1 MGGYSLGDYLQIL
14 YESSFYITGFLIC
27 LCCLIYLRIQGHISR
42 THNRFFILLLL
53 DVMLN
58 ALACTLNDFTT
69 PLAIHDKVAAF
80 FQDAAAFLYFS
91 THSALGPMFYVYLI
105 YTTGSIYIHRRK
117 KTRFAMLMIPFLI
130 VELSVIFNIS
140 THWLYYIDTDRIYHR
155 QNGMYMIYIFSGY
168 YFFMAIAESLKYWKS
183 ETRRRRSGMM
193 YMLVL
198 TLLGVVI
205 QMIRPD
211 LEIEVFA
218 ESLALLGVMLF
229 IEDEDDRIDSSCSLY
244 NRVALIQDLNSL
256 FMMKQAFDLIVVH
269 IYNPEM
275 LNKVTGNVS
284 TDELPNSV
292 GANLKELNRHYEVYR
307 ISLNSFAL
315 KNVRIDDPN
324 NAEMPENI
332 RDRFSSPW
340 EYEGVEI
347 GLNALVMQASYPQEI
362 NNIED
367 VFRMTDASAGVITET
382 KVLRGRELD
391 YLSREAEI
399 SLALR
404 RGFQEHSY
412 EVYYQ
417 PVYFLENMSIH
428 AAEALIRLHDEKL
441 GDIPPAEF
449 IPVAERDGIIDEIG
463 NFVLEEAC
471 MFLSSGL
478 PGQMGIEY
486 ISVNLSVVQ
495 CMRSGFASFAK
506 DLAARYDIAPSLVSF
521 EIKESAA
528 MGDLPILLSAIRSL
542 RNYGF
547 RFSMDSYGTGFSD
560 MHALYAL
567 DFDVIKI
574 DRSLL
579 SRAEDS
585 VGRIVLESC
594 VRMIREMKRRI
605 LVEGVETKEQIEMLK
620 KLEVDY
626 VQGYYSSRPITKN
639 ELLGILRVTELARM
653 EEQRANAASE
663 AKSSFLANMSHE
675 IRTPINAVL
684 GMNEMIQREC
694 DEPAIMEYA
703 KEIEAAGRNLLSLV
717 NNILD
722 YSKIEAGEME
732 IVEAEYDLKKALGD
746 VIRSTYRKTQE
757 KQLSFRINISEDLP
771 ARLYGD
777 EYRLKQIL
785 TNLLNNAVKY
795 TKEGGVRLSME
806 CEWYSEDEILMMIAV
821 EDTGC
826 GIREEDQDK
835 LYEMFQRLDMERNRT
850 IEGSGLGLAIS
861 YHLLQMMQGEISVD
875 SVYGAGTTFHVS
887 LIQKA
892 TTRTTMKPF
901 KPEELKAIFRGAG
914 GTRRFEA
921 PDAKI
926 LIVDDTAL
934 NHTVM
939 KELLKATKIQI
950 DSAYSGDEGLEMAEK
965 KYYDIVFLDK
975 KMPGKSG
982 AETLSELRQAKG
994 CASRTSTVISLS
1006 ADNSPGVIDPEHKG
1020 GYDDYLGKPVESE
1033 KLMEALVKYLP
1044 ESKVFYN

>member
-1 MGGYSLGDYLQIL
+1 MGDYLGVL
-14 YESSFYITGFLIC
+14 FDSSFYITGFLIC
-27 LCCLIYLRIQGHISR
+27 LCCLIYTRIQGHVGR
-42 THNRFFILLLL
+42 THNHFFIFLLF
-53 DVMLN
+53 DVMVN
-58 ALACTLNDFTT
+58 ALACTINDFTT
-69 PLAIHDKVAAF
+69 PLAGTDTVAAF
-80 FQDAAAFLYFS
+80 FQDAAAFLYFF
-91 THSALGPMFYVYLI
+91 THSALGPMFYVYLV

-117 KTRFAMLMIPFLI
+117 KRRFAMIMVPFLLM
-130 VELSVIFNIS
+130 ELAVIANFRN
-140 THWLYYIDTDRIYHR
+140 HWLYYLDADRIYHR
-155 QNGMYMIYIFSGY
+155 QNGMYLIYIFSAY
-168 YFFMAIAESLKYWKS
+168 YFGLAIIESLRYWRS

-193 YMLVL
+193 YMLVI
-198 TLLGVVI
+198 TMIGVLV
-205 QMIRPD
+205 QMIWPQ
-211 LEIEVFA
+211 LEVEIFA

-229 IEDEDDRIDSSCSLY
+229 IEDEDDRIDATCHLY
-244 NRVALIQDLNSL
+244 NRVALIQDLNGM
-256 FMMKQAFDLIVVH
+256 FMMKQSFDLIVVH

-275 LNKVTGNVS
+275 LNKVTGNVT
-284 TDELPNSV
+284 TDELPNTV
-292 GANLKELNRHYEVYR
+292 GNYLKNLNRHYEVYR

-315 KNVRIDDPN
+315 KNVRADEAK
-324 NAEMPENI
+324 NAEMPELI
-332 RDRFSSPW
+332 QKRFAKPW

-347 GLNALVMQASYPQEI
+347 LLNALVMQSSYPGEI
-362 NNIED
+362 KSVED
-367 VFRMTDASAGVITET
+367 VYRMTDASPGVIPET
-382 KVLRGRELD
+382 KILRGHELD

-404 RGFQEHSY
+404 RGFREHSY
-412 EVYYQ
+412 EVVYQ

-449 IPVAERDGIIDEIG
+449 IPIAERDGIIDEIG
-463 NFVLEEAC
+463 KFVLEEAC

-495 CMRSGFASFAK
+495 CMRSGFAAFAK

-521 EIKESAA
+521 EIKESTAV
-528 MGDLPILLSAIRSL
+528 GDQPILLNAIRSL

-567 DFDVIKI
+567 DFDLIKI
-574 DRSLL
+574 DRSILN
-579 SRAEDS
+579 RAEDS
-585 VGRIVLESC
+585 VGHIVLESC
-594 VRMIREMKRRI
+594 IRMIREMKRRI

-703 KEIEAAGRNLLSLV
+703 KEIETAGRNLLSLV

-746 VIRSTYRKTQE
+746 VIRSTYRKTQQ
-757 KQLSFRINISEDLP
+757 KQLSFRVNISEELP

-777 EYRLKQIL
+777 EFRLKQIL

-795 TKEGGVRLSME
+795 TKEGGVRLSVE
-806 CEWYSEDEILMMIAV
+806 GQWYSDDEILMNIAV

-861 YHLLQMMQGEISVD
+861 YHLLQMMQGEISVE
-875 SVYGAGTTFHVS
+875 SVYGSGTTFHVS
-887 LIQKA
+887 LLQKA
-892 TTRTTMKPF
+892 TTKTRIRPF
-901 KPEELKAIFRGAG
+901 KADEIKAIFRDAG

-921 PDAKI
+921 PDAKL
-926 LIVDDTAL
+926 LIVDDTPL
-934 NHTVM
+934 NHTVI
-939 KELLKATKIQI
+939 KELLRTSKMQI
-950 DSAYSGDEGLEMAEK
+950 DSAFSGEEGLALAEV
-965 KYYDIVFLDK
+965 KYYDIIFLDK

-982 AETLSELRQAKG
+982 AETLAELRENKTS
-994 CASRTSTVISLS
+994 ASRRSPVISLS
-1006 ADNSPGVIDPEHKG
+1006 ADNTPGIVDPEHKG

-1033 KLMEALVKYLP
+1033 KLTETILRFLP
-1044 ESKVFYN
+1044 ESKVFYI

>member
-1 MGGYSLGDYLQIL
+1 M
-14 YESSFYITGFLIC
+14 F
-27 LCCLIYLRIQGHISR
+27 
-42 THNRFFILLLL
+42 

-58 ALACTLNDFTT
+58 ALACIVNDYTT
-69 PLAIHDKVAAF
+69 PIAARDTVAAF
-80 FQDAAAFLYFS
+80 FQNVACFVYFS

-105 YTTGSIYIHRRK
+105 YATGSIYRHRRK
-117 KTRFAMLMIPFLI
+117 KVRFSLLMVPFMLMEIA
-130 VELSVIFNIS
+130 VIMNFQN
-140 THWLYYIDTDRIYHR
+140 HWLFYLDADRVYHR
-155 QNGMYMIYIFSGY
+155 QNGMYLIYAISAY
-168 YFFMAIAESLKYWKS
+168 YFFMAIAESLLYWRVSTK
-183 ETRRRRSGMM
+183 RRRSGMM
-193 YMLVL
+193 YMLII
-198 TLLGVVI
+198 TLVGILI
-205 QMIRPD
+205 QMIFPK
-211 LEIEVFA
+211 LEVEVFS

-229 IEDEDDRIDSSCSLY
+229 IEDEDDRIDATCRLY
-244 NRVALIQDLNSL
+244 NRVALMQDLNSL
-256 FMMKQAFDLIVVH
+256 FMMKQFFDLIVVH
-269 IYNPEM
+269 IYNPGM
-275 LNKVTGNVS
+275 LNKVTGNIS
-284 TDELPNSV
+284 KEELPKSV
-292 GANLKELNRHYEVYR
+292 GSYLKNLNRNYEVYR
-307 ISLNSFAL
+307 ISLNTFAL
-315 KNVRIDDPN
+315 TNVRTDTEN
-324 NAEMPENI
+324 NTDLLTTI
-332 RDRFSSPW
+332 RKRFTEPW
-340 EYEGVEI
+340 DYEGVEI
-347 GLNALVMQASYPQEI
+347 NLNVLIMQASYPDEI
-362 NNIED
+362 ESMED
-367 VFRMTDASAGVITET
+367 VLRMTDAATGVITDT
-382 KVLRGRELD
+382 RVLRGGELD

-495 CMRSGFASFAK
+495 CMRSGFAAFAK
-506 DLAARYDIAPSLVSF
+506 DLTARYDIAPSLISF
-521 EIKESAA
+521 EIKESTAV
-528 MGDLPILLSAIRSL
+528 GDLPLLLNAIRSL

-574 DRSLL
+574 DRSILN
-579 SRAEDS
+579 RAEDK

-605 LVEGVETKEQIEMLK
+605 LVEGVETKEQIDLLK
-620 KLEVDY
+620 RLEVDY
-626 VQGYYSSRPITKN
+626 VQGYYSSKPITKN

-703 KEIEAAGRNLLSLV
+703 KEIEIAGRNLLSLV

-732 IVEAEYDLKKALGD
+732 IVEAEYDLKKALSD
-746 VIRSTYRKTQE
+746 VIRSTYRKTQD
-757 KQLSFRINISEDLP
+757 KQLSFRVNISDELP
-771 ARLYGD
+771 ARLFGD

-795 TKEGGVRLSME
+795 TQEGGVRLVMS
-806 CEWYSEDEILMMIAV
+806 CEPYSDEEIVLSIDV

-861 YHLLQMMQGEISVD
+861 YQLLQMMQGEISVD
-875 SVYGAGTTFHVS
+875 SVYGESSTFHVS

-892 TTRTTMKPF
+892 TTQTHIEPF
-901 KPEELKAIFRGAG
+901 QADELKAIFRGAV
-914 GTRRFEA
+914 TRRFEA

-926 LIVDDTAL
+926 LIVDDTPL

-939 KELLKATKIQI
+939 KELLKTTKIQI
-950 DSAYSGDEGLEMAEK
+950 DSAYSGDEGLAQAEA
-965 KYYDIVFLDK
+965 KYYDLIFLDK

-982 AETLSELRQAKG
+982 EETLKELRAAKTS
-994 CASRTSTVISLS
+994 ASRRSTVISLS
-1006 ADNSPGVIDPEHKG
+1006 ADNMPGMGDAERKS

-1033 KLMEALVKYLP
+1033 KLMETLVKYLP
-1044 ESKVFYN
+1044 ESKVFYS

>member
-1 MGGYSLGDYLQIL
+1 MGYYLQGL
-14 YESSFYITGFLIC
+14 FNSSFYITGFLIC
-27 LCCLIYLRIQGHISR
+27 LCCLIYTHIQGHISR
-42 THNRFFILLLL
+42 THNRFFIFLMF

-58 ALACTLNDFTT
+58 ALACIVNDYTT
-69 PLAIHDKVAAF
+69 PIAARDTVAAF
-80 FQDAAAFLYFS
+80 FQNVACFVYFS

-105 YTTGSIYIHRRK
+105 YATGSIYRHRRK
-117 KTRFAMLMIPFLI
+117 KVRFSLLMVPFMLMEIA
-130 VELSVIFNIS
+130 VIMNFQN
-140 THWLYYIDTDRIYHR
+140 HWLFYLDADRVYHR
-155 QNGMYMIYIFSGY
+155 QNGMYLIYAISAY
-168 YFFMAIAESLKYWKS
+168 YFFMAIAESLLYWRVSTK
-183 ETRRRRSGMM
+183 RRRSGMM
-193 YMLVL
+193 YMLII
-198 TLLGVVI
+198 TLVGILI
-205 QMIRPD
+205 QMIFPK
-211 LEIEVFA
+211 LEVEVFS

-229 IEDEDDRIDSSCSLY
+229 IEDEDDRIDATCRLY
-244 NRVALIQDLNSL
+244 NRVALMQDLNSL
-256 FMMKQAFDLIVVH
+256 FMMKQFFDLIVVH
-269 IYNPEM
+269 IYNPGM
-275 LNKVTGNVS
+275 LNKVTGNIS
-284 TDELPNSV
+284 KEELPKSV
-292 GANLKELNRHYEVYR
+292 GSYLKNLNRNYEVYR
-307 ISLNSFAL
+307 ISLNTFAL
-315 KNVRIDDPN
+315 TNVRTDTEN
-324 NAEMPENI
+324 NTDLLTTI
-332 RDRFSSPW
+332 RKRFTEPW
-340 EYEGVEI
+340 DYEGVEI
-347 GLNALVMQASYPQEI
+347 NLNVLIMQASYPDEI
-362 NNIED
+362 ESMED
-367 VFRMTDASAGVITET
+367 VLRMTDAATGVITDT
-382 KVLRGRELD
+382 RVLRGGELD

-495 CMRSGFASFAK
+495 CMRSGFAAFAK
-506 DLAARYDIAPSLVSF
+506 DLTARYDIAPSLISF
-521 EIKESAA
+521 EIKESTAV
-528 MGDLPILLSAIRSL
+528 GDLPLLLNAIRSL

-574 DRSLL
+574 DRSILN
-579 SRAEDS
+579 RAEDK

-605 LVEGVETKEQIEMLK
+605 LVEGVETKEQIDLLK
-620 KLEVDY
+620 RLEVDY
-626 VQGYYSSRPITKN
+626 VQGYYSSKPITKN

-703 KEIEAAGRNLLSLV
+703 KEIEIAGRNLLSLV

-732 IVEAEYDLKKALGD
+732 IVEAEYDLKKALSD
-746 VIRSTYRKTQE
+746 VIRSTYRKTQD
-757 KQLSFRINISEDLP
+757 KQLSFRVNISDELP
-771 ARLYGD
+771 ARLFGD

-795 TKEGGVRLSME
+795 TQEGGVRLVMS
-806 CEWYSEDEILMMIAV
+806 CEPYSDEEIVLSIDV

-861 YHLLQMMQGEISVD
+861 YQLLQMMQGEISVD
-875 SVYGAGTTFHVS
+875 SVYGESSTFHVS

-892 TTRTTMKPF
+892 TTQTHIEPF
-901 KPEELKAIFRGAG
+901 QADELKAIFRGAV
-914 GTRRFEA
+914 TRRFEA

-926 LIVDDTAL
+926 LIVDDTPL

-939 KELLKATKIQI
+939 KELLKTTKIQI
-950 DSAYSGDEGLEMAEK
+950 DSAYSGDEGLAQAEA
-965 KYYDIVFLDK
+965 KYYDLIFLDK

-982 AETLSELRQAKG
+982 EETLKELRAAKTS
-994 CASRTSTVISLS
+994 ASRRSTVISLS
-1006 ADNSPGVIDPEHKG
+1006 ADNMPGMGDAERKS

-1033 KLMEALVKYLP
+1033 KLMETLVKYLP
-1044 ESKVFYN
+1044 ESKVFYS